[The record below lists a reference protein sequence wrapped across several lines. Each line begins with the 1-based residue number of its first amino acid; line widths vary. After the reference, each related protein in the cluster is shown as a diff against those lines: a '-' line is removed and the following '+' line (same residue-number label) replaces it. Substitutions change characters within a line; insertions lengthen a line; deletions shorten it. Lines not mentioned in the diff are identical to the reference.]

1 MGFELAFG
9 PITPITVDLGSAK
22 LSISPDM
29 PPPNPLT
36 IHLIAALH
44 AIFKALRSFTPR
56 LDVATHIALAKKYQQ
71 TKARTVEPRHRS
83 PLS

>member
-1 MGFELAFG
+1 MGFELTFV

-22 LSISPDM
+22 LSIHTVSRKDD
-29 PPPNPLT
+29 LA

-56 LDVATHIALAKKYQQ
+56 LDVATHIAPAKKYQVETEGW
-71 TKARTVEPRHRS
+71 TKGRETEA
-83 PLS
+83 